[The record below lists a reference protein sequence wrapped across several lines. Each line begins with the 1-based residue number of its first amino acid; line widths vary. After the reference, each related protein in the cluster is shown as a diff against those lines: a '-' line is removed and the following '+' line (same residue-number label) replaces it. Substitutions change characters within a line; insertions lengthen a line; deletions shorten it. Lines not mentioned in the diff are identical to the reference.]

1 MTREQLAHILRA
13 AAQVAEV
20 SDVVVIGS
28 QSVLGTFDDAVLS
41 DEVIGSIDV
50 DVAFLNDLA
59 NESRTR
65 LKGRSESFRHFTRC
79 SSTTPR
85 A

>member
-1 MTREQLAHILRA
+1 VTREQLAHILRA

-41 DEVIGSIDV
+41 DEVIDV

-65 LKGRSESFRHFTRC
+65 LKGRSESFRHSTRC